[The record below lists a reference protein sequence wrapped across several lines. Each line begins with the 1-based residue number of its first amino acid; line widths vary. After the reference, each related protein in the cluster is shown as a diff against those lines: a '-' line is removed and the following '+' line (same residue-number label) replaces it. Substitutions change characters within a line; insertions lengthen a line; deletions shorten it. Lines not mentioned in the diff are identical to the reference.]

1 MTKQTAPFKESL
13 LSSHPAFTYARSKL
27 DEAITALHRTPDDE
41 HRLAVADV
49 GRFCWNVGASL
60 ARDAGQPTAP
70 WEALLSESRDAVNT
84 PGFILS
90 TRHDAEKHSLLQD
103 TIYEMHR
110 EMREL
115 RETVNELASRKKLQ
129 TTTARKEV
137 A

>member
-1 MTKQTAPFKESL
+1 MTKQTAPFEESL

-70 WEALLSESRDAVNT
+70 WEALLREARDAVNT

-90 TRHDAEKHSLLQD
+90 TRHDSEKHSLLQD

-110 EMREL
+110 ELREL
-115 RETVNELASRKKLQ
+115 RETVNAFVASRKKR
-129 TTTARKEV
+129 TNTERKE
-137 A
+137 AA